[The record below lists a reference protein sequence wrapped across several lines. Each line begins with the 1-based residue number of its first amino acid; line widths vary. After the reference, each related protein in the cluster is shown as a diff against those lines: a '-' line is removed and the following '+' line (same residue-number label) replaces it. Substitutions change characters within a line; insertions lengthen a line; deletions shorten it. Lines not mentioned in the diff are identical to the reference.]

1 MSRRVRGWCP
11 VIIGLFLT
19 LTYANNK
26 LGSTCPT
33 HTHKRLRTADPC
45 SQIFLP
51 HKTSPP
57 RLSPSRLPPLLSPY
71 TCTIVLRIKR
81 FVGEGVLYSTTVQ
94 FLKAFTCILKALS
107 IYLNRTAM
115 GSLALPDSQSSDLC
129 LSHPTALECNTIWN
143 NSSASWKDSLTVPL
157 YLKESLFL
165 TTVPLAND
173 GGMTTWVLVDKN
185 LPPDQ
190 RTILCSCESFRKRS
204 FTSTSNGKVCEAI
217 VHGIASVFCPPELRA
232 RGYAA
237 RMMRELAKVLH
248 GWQAEHARCVGSIL
262 YSDIGK
268 TYYSKLGWHP
278 NLTNFHV
285 VFQPS
290 RKSDQSLAEAHAVAT
305 DSLAEL
311 CIRDEAMIRQAMA
324 APAEGINLR
333 MTIVPD
339 LDHMLWHIRKEE
351 FACDL
356 LFGKVPRAI
365 GAIAGPPGSQVWVIW
380 THRYYEHPDA
390 KSPDNTLYILRLV
403 IENHSIER
411 NFSSDADEK
420 VLSAKHDEQTGY
432 LKAVIQAAQAEAAE
446 WRLDQVKLWDP
457 IPAVQEMIAES
468 GIDHSVVQREEDSI
482 ASGLWYDENGEASVA
497 PLWINNEHFA
507 WC

>member
-1 MSRRVRGWCP
+1 
-11 VIIGLFLT
+11 
-19 LTYANNK
+19 
-26 LGSTCPT
+26 
-33 HTHKRLRTADPC
+33 
-45 SQIFLP
+45 
-51 HKTSPP
+51 
-57 RLSPSRLPPLLSPY
+57 
-71 TCTIVLRIKR
+71 
-81 FVGEGVLYSTTVQ
+81 
-94 FLKAFTCILKALS
+94 
-107 IYLNRTAM
+107 M
-115 GSLALPDSQSSDLC
+115 GSLTLPDSQSSDLC
-129 LSHPTALECNTIWN
+129 LSHPTALERVTIWN
-143 NSSASWKDSLTVPL
+143 NTSASWKDSLTVPL

-165 TTVPLAND
+165 TTVPLAKD

-190 RTILCSCESFRKRS
+190 RTILCSCESFRKS
-204 FTSTSNGKVCEAI
+204 SLTSTSDGTVSDAI

-278 NLTNFHV
+278 NVTNFHV

-290 RKSDQSLAEAHAVAT
+290 RKPDQSLAEAHAIAA

-311 CIRDEAMIRQAMA
+311 CIRDEAMIRRAMA
-324 APAEGINLR
+324 TPAEGISLR

-339 LDHMLWHIRKEE
+339 LDHMLWHISKEE
-351 FACDL
+351 FACDW
-356 LFGKVPRAI
+356 LFGKVPRAV

-380 THRYYEHPDA
+380 THRYYEHPEA
-390 KSPDNTLYILRLV
+390 NSADNTLYIVRLV
-403 IENHSIER
+403 IENHNIEK
-411 NFSSDADEK
+411 NFSSEADEK
-420 VLSAKHDEQTGY
+420 VPSAKHDEQVGY

-457 IPAVQEMIAES
+457 IPAVQEMIAQS
-468 GIDHSVVQREEDSI
+468 GIDHSVVEREEDSI
-482 ASGLWYDENGEASVA
+482 ASGLWYNENGETGVA
-497 PLWINNEHFA
+497 PLWLNNEHFA